1 MRSSY
6 WTAFWGVS
14 DHAPISFCPLYPH
27 SSPGSRLT
35 LLTADSAIRSSAY
48 FLNAAAGSSW
58 VWAIV
63 TVACMPRGPSSR
75 LPTSPLPPDIDQPS
89 GTPIVIR
96 GARGSSTP
104 AVILTAGLIVRVQVA
119 VLGGTGARDVGRTPN
134 VDGSASCVG
143 PVIVDGGDDAIPPG
157 PASPATGTPSLVL
170 TQADTNTAARQ
181 SRMNVVHRIS
191 FINPSRTPAQVPFP
205 ASHTVRRKDP

>member
-1 MRSSY
+1 MRASY

-35 LLTADSAIRSSAY
+35 LLTADSAIRSSAF

-75 LPTSPLPPDIDQPS
+75 PPISALPPDIDQPS
-89 GTPIVIR
+89 GTRIVIR
-96 GARGSSTP
+96 GARGSLNP
-104 AVILTAGLIVRVQVA
+104 AVIMTAGLIVGVQVA
-119 VLGGTGARDVGRTPN
+119 VLAGTGARDVGTTPN
-134 VDGSASCVG
+134 VDGSASCGG
-143 PVIVDGGDDAIPPG
+143 PVVADGGDEVILPG
-157 PASPATGTPSLVL
+157 PATGTP
-170 TQADTNTAARQ
+170 
-181 SRMNVVHRIS
+181 
-191 FINPSRTPAQVPFP
+191 
-205 ASHTVRRKDP
+205 